1 MTRIHKMILKKKRY
15 SVGEV
20 IHIIQDLK
28 LIGNIS
34 DVEYIDINSVVKPD
48 DNVYFYVKRRI

>member
-1 MTRIHKMILKKKRY
+1 MILKKKRY